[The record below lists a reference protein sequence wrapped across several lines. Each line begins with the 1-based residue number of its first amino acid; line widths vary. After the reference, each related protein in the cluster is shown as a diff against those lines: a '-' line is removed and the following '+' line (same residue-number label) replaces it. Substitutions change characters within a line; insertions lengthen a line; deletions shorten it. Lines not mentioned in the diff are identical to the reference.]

1 MVEQSVRS
9 PGVVTGASQVPG
21 SETLRLPPSAPPT
34 NHGHTTAAWA
44 TTVIV
49 LVGAVAAALGMIVGQ
64 VWLFWA
70 GMGVALGGVV
80 VGKILQVAGYGQGGR
95 HTLEKQRRAGGH

>member
-9 PGVVTGASQVPG
+9 PGVVTGAPQSPG

-34 NHGHTTAAWA
+34 NHGHTTAAWT

-64 VWLFWA
+64 VWLFWV

-80 VGKILQVAGYGQGGR
+80 VGKVLQVAGYGQGGR
-95 HTLEKQRRAGGH
+95 HTLEKQRRTGGH